1 MKQTLLIA
9 LMLLGV
15 TAVAQTR
22 QQRLKE
28 HVYYL
33 AADSLQGRKAGTE
46 YSRKAAS
53 YIQRQYEEIGLKP
66 FFGDWFLFFAPGGE
80 NSSIGAKYVDVV
92 GVIEG
97 SDPKLK
103 NEYIVLGAHFD
114 HLGVRKGKVYNGA
127 DDNASGSAALIEV
140 ARELYARRDCLK
152 RSVIIAAFDAEEL
165 GLWGSKALADTLVKA
180 VGQDRIKLMM
190 SLDMVGWYTASGKLK
205 LEGAATI
212 KDGQRILTEEAGRL
226 SIMVDPVK
234 FERSIFTA
242 TDTEAFALREI
253 PTLAVTTGL
262 KSPYH
267 KPEDDAELIDYGGLD
282 IVAGYISDV
291 TLAMASD
298 PSFEKSGRVARKHS
312 LNAPAVEFGLVA
324 SIDRTNLN
332 FSKAAFVT
340 KEGYG
345 CSAGIQMQANSGS
358 FGLNVKGLY
367 EYGSSKFPDDA
378 DPYSSF
384 VRFRHQAVAVPATV
398 LLHTGGA
405 SFRGFVGIGG
415 YYSRI
420 LWSNAEDFTLAGK
433 TLDVNKNQYGFTFS
447 VGFIAGPMQLS
458 VDGRYQLN
466 NAFSGNE
473 IKARFQTYSVT
484 LGYIF

>member
-1 MKQTLLIA
+1 MKRTLLIA

-22 QQRLKE
+22 QQRLTE

-66 FFGDWFLFFAPGGE
+66 FFGDWFHYFAPGGE
-80 NSSIGAKYVDVV
+80 DSSIGAKYVDVV

-190 SLDMVGWYTASGKLK
+190 SLDMVGWYTASGKLNW
-205 LEGAATI
+205 
-212 KDGQRILTEEAGRL
+212 RGRRP
-226 SIMVDPVK
+226 S
-234 FERSIFTA
+234 R
-242 TDTEAFALREI
+242 
-253 PTLAVTTGL
+253 TG
-262 KSPYH
+262 
-267 KPEDDAELIDYGGLD
+267 
-282 IVAGYISDV
+282 
-291 TLAMASD
+291 
-298 PSFEKSGRVARKHS
+298 
-312 LNAPAVEFGLVA
+312 
-324 SIDRTNLN
+324 
-332 FSKAAFVT
+332 
-340 KEGYG
+340 
-345 CSAGIQMQANSGS
+345 
-358 FGLNVKGLY
+358 
-367 EYGSSKFPDDA
+367 
-378 DPYSSF
+378 
-384 VRFRHQAVAVPATV
+384 
-398 LLHTGGA
+398 
-405 SFRGFVGIGG
+405 RGF
-415 YYSRI
+415 
-420 LWSNAEDFTLAGK
+420 
-433 TLDVNKNQYGFTFS
+433 
-447 VGFIAGPMQLS
+447 
-458 VDGRYQLN
+458 
-466 NAFSGNE
+466 
-473 IKARFQTYSVT
+473 
-484 LGYIF
+484 